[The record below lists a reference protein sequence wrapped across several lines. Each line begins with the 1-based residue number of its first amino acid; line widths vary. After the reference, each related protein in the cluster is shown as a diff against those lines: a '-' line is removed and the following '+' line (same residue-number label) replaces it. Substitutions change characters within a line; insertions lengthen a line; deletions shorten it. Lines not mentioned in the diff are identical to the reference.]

1 MEEVRKHLT
10 EAVAA
15 IYDYVTLADSA
26 NRDNRRAISIARP
39 DGVVTYN
46 SGAFRSRAIGATF
59 GRIAISADGYRVR
72 ENRAYGGSLLVLVGD
87 GRFVFPRDDSRSHH
101 DLSLRATD
109 GARIV
114 NVTNESGPWW
124 AFVPEVT
131 ERVKS
136 ATRSVEAAISEWDA
150 DVKRKR
156 EQSRQNDLMEAAL
169 AVM

>member
-1 MEEVRKHLT
+1 MEETRKHLV

-26 NRDNRRAISIARP
+26 NRDNRRSISIAKP
-39 DGVVTYN
+39 DGVITYN
-46 SGAFRSRAIGATF
+46 AGAFRSWAVGATF

-87 GRFVFPRDDSRSHH
+87 GRFVFPPDDSRSHH
-101 DLSLRATD
+101 ELSLKATD
-109 GARIV
+109 GARLV
-114 NVTNESGPWW
+114 NVSIEPGPWW
-124 AFVPEVT
+124 AFVPEIT

-136 ATRSVEAAISEWDA
+136 ATASVEAAIAEWDA

-156 EQSRQNDLMEAAL
+156 EQSRQKDLMEAAL